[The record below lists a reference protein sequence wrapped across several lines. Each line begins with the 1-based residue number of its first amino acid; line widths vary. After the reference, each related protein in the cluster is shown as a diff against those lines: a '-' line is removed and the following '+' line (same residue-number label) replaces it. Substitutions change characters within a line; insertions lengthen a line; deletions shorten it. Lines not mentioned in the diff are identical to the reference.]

1 MTPERWLKVKEI
13 FDATIQ
19 RDPTQRSAFLAK
31 VSGDDDELR
40 EEVESLIAS
49 HEKDGSFI
57 DSPAYEAAVKLIV
70 DERAELKPGEI
81 VGSYEIVSFISRGG
95 MGEVYQAQDRR
106 LNRKVA
112 LKILPRFSMT

>member
-81 VGSYEIVSFISRGG
+81 VGSSEMFCSSPGAG
-95 MGEVYQAQDRR
+95 MREAYRAEDRR
-106 LNRKVA
+106 Q
-112 LKILPRFSMT
+112 